1 MSLNSPVTMDQHYE
15 TNRPLTNAFSS
26 VTPPRTPNGHVTLS
40 LPHTIAVNSHILNVI
55 DTTRPR
61 ANTDS
66 DMDNFTH
73 FNEER
78 EMRSLS
84 PPATSHLTTPVYDHR
99 RCNSLTPEPYTND
112 LKGLL
117 SPRHRPKM
125 KRRETVDTSTINR
138 EDYEVCIHYTINASI
153 YIFIHPFILHESF
166 LILKSYFLVYLLLI
180 HQLSMY

>member
-1 MSLNSPVTMDQHYE
+1 MSFNSPVTIDQHYE
-15 TNRPLTNAFSS
+15 TNRPLTNTFFP
-26 VTPPRTPNGHVTLS
+26 VTPPHTPNGHIAS
-40 LPHTIAVNSHILNVI
+40 PLPHTIAVNSHILNVI

-61 ANTDS
+61 ANTES
-66 DMDNFTH
+66 DVENFTY

-84 PPATSHLTTPVYDHR
+84 PPTTSHLATPVYDHR
-99 RCNSLTPEPYTND
+99 RCNSLTPEPTYSSD

-138 EDYEVCIHYTINASI
+138 EDYEV
-153 YIFIHPFILHESF
+153 
-166 LILKSYFLVYLLLI
+166 
-180 HQLSMY
+180 